1 MRNEESSMILSELT
15 PEKIAEMKPTTM
27 RFRSLPPPTLCRM
40 NALTP
45 NYRTVHGQTFSVT
58 EQAMRWLGLILS
70 AERSM

>member
-1 MRNEESSMILSELT
+1 MILSELT

-27 RFRSLPPPTLCRM
+27 RFRPLQPPTLWRM

-45 NYRTVHGQTFSVT
+45 NYRTAHGQTFSVT